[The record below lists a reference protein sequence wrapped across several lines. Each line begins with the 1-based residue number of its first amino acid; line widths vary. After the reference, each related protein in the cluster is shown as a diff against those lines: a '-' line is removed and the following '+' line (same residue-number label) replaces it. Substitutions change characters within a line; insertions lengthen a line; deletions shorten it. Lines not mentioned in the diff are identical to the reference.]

1 MKNRVKKWTLSL
13 LGTTLALS
21 LAACGGSSSTTQP
34 EPEEPAASGD
44 KVTIGISQIVEH
56 ASLDAARQGFIDY
69 LAENGYK
76 EGEQVTYDFQNA
88 QNDMNNATSIAQKFA
103 GDKVDLI
110 LAIATPSAQ
119 SSAQATKEIPIFF
132 TAVTDPVVAKIVGS
146 MDKPG
151 ANVTGTSDM
160 NPIKE
165 QLSLIKDI
173 RPEAKKVGVIYNSGE
188 ANSVVQI
195 DIAKQVAPEL
205 GLELVERTITNSS
218 EVKQAADSLS
228 NVDAIYVPTDNV
240 VVSALDSV
248 LMVAENGKIPVVAAE
263 GDSVKN
269 GALITYGIDYYE
281 LGKQT
286 GAMAVKVLKGEAN
299 PADMPV
305 ETQKD
310 LKLIINKKSAERF
323 GVTLPEELL
332 SRADEVIE

>member
-1 MKNRVKKWTLSL
+1 MKKWTLSL